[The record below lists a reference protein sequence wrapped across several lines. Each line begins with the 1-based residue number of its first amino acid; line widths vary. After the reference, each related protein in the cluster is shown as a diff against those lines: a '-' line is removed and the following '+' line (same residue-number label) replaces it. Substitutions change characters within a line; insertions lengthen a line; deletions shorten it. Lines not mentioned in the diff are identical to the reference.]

1 MQLTYSSLKGAW
13 SQPLNLSS
21 DILVS
26 SLCFHIQLVYRYLTG
41 VSCRC
46 MSCGGVGY
54 VRMNTLRVEPDFD
67 KDDSMPAEYSPGKK
81 KEEEFPPWLTIK

>member
-1 MQLTYSSLKGAW
+1 
-13 SQPLNLSS
+13 
-21 DILVS
+21 
-26 SLCFHIQLVYRYLTG
+26 
-41 VSCRC
+41 